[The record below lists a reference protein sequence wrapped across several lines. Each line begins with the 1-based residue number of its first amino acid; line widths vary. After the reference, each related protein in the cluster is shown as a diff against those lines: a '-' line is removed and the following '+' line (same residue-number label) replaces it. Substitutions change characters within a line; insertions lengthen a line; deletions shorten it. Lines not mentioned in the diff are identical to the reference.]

1 MANVLTILRIT
12 PSDPSLNREDYVNDV
27 LKNKLSKE
35 CNVEFLK
42 YDEEPVAFGI
52 YAIKA
57 YFKNEDS
64 ETGTQDI
71 EKLQELI
78 EQNNSISS
86 VEMDMQTLM
95 DH

>member
-1 MANVLTILRIT
+1 MANVLTILRIL
-12 PSDPSLNREDYVNDV
+12 PSNPELNREEYVNTV
-27 LKNKLSKE
+27 LKDELSKK
-35 CNVEFLK
+35 CNVDFLK

-64 ETGTQDI
+64 EKGTEDLNR
-71 EKLQELI
+71 LQELI
-78 EQNNSISS
+78 EEHEDIST